1 MQESGP
7 SLDFD
12 EARLICLLQVVKPED
27 FACVQLVYGY
37 AGWWAA
43 GILYYTATVVFFSL
57 TTPQV
62 KKKYTVT
69 GVHSKCKLSGV
80 DGRAFQTVKQIHFKH
95 TLPGNV

>member
-43 GILYYTATVVFFSL
+43 GILYYTAIVVFSSL

-62 KKKYTVT
+62 EKKKPSYWGAGGNCSQV
-69 GVHSKCKLSGV
+69 
-80 DGRAFQTVKQIHFKH
+80 QII
-95 TLPGNV
+95 GCRWQGISDR